1 MYMCCV
7 RGPYRK
13 YYNHINKE
21 TACWNAQLGSLLG
34 REKTWRTESESQ
46 RWMEPSKPSHLYAS
60 LFDWTLGKSG
70 KPTTSIA
77 SKYNPWNKAPN
88 FLAWCNN
95 LNNLAI
101 AWVVPPVITSNHRKW
116 HASPQTGQYF
126 FLSFLCTLLRTSLF
140 WISISTP
147 SSLTNFYLGPREI
160 LRLL

>member
-70 KPTTSIA
+70 KPTTPIA
-77 SKYNPWNKAPN
+77 SKCNPWNKAPN

-101 AWVVPPVITSNHRKW
+101 A
-116 HASPQTGQYF
+116 
-126 FLSFLCTLLRTSLF
+126 
-140 WISISTP
+140 
-147 SSLTNFYLGPREI
+147 
-160 LRLL
+160 